1 MTLQG
6 KGKKN
11 ETLKLHT
18 GPIRSHAED
27 TSANHTPNREE
38 IRLRA
43 YEIYLER
50 GGLTGN
56 EFDDWLQ
63 AGREPERAAPPKAD
77 EFSIKRETQGNG
89 VTSSKTRPV
98 PQSRW
103 GGHVPLSNQGLPAV
117 QDPHTPSHQ

>member
-11 ETLKLHT
+11 ETLKLH
-18 GPIRSHAED
+18 HAED
-27 TSANHTPNREE
+27 TSANHTPSREE

-56 EFDDWLQ
+56 ELDDWLQ
-63 AGREPERAAPPKAD
+63 AERELERAAPPKTD
-77 EFSIKRETQGNG
+77 VFSIKRETQ
-89 VTSSKTRPV
+89 
-98 PQSRW
+98 
-103 GGHVPLSNQGLPAV
+103 
-117 QDPHTPSHQ
+117 

>member
-1 MTLQG
+1 MTLQNR
-6 KGKKN
+6 GKKN

-18 GPIRSHAED
+18 GPIQSHAED
-27 TSANHTPNREE
+27 TSANHTPSREE

-63 AGREPERAAPPKAD
+63 AERELERATPQKAD
-77 EFSIKRETQGNG
+77 EFSVKRETQ
-89 VTSSKTRPV
+89 
-98 PQSRW
+98 
-103 GGHVPLSNQGLPAV
+103 
-117 QDPHTPSHQ
+117 